1 MHGRY
6 EPLAPE
12 RRARRRRAIGRQRSS
27 NRAAECGD
35 KAIQDSRRASCK
47 RRNDSW
53 AIARKQPLTERRDGV
68 TRTTDAALTTTRQ
81 PEQTLR
87 KTARPPRQG
96 SRCTRFCSRRRR
108 LGKARPAGLQAAQIA
123 RSEGDQR
130 GSLCTLFWGNR
141 RWGPETESGFPFL

>member
-35 KAIQDSRRASCK
+35 KAIQGNRRASCK

-87 KTARPPRQG
+87 KTAPAPSGVQVHTVLQPP
-96 SRCTRFCSRRRR
+96 
-108 LGKARPAGLQAAQIA
+108 QAASQSAAQRVASAQIA

-141 RWGPETESGFPFL
+141 RWGPKTESGFPFL